1 MLRTIVATTEMITQA
16 TSGKKIR
23 TAASVI
29 RMTFPERGSCQTAR
43 FGIKVCLIEV
53 RTMLNRHPTSVG
65 AARRFV
71 RDVLMSRQV
80 ADGVV
85 DTVELLTSEVVTNA
99 IVHGGS
105 GPQLVVDLGD
115 DVIRVSV
122 GDLSPGLPVRRLSQ
136 VDDVSGRGVVI
147 VEELASAWGV
157 QRQRGGGKQV
167 WFEVAC

>member
-1 MLRTIVATTEMITQA
+1 MHV
-16 TSGKKIR
+16 
-23 TAASVI
+23 
-29 RMTFPERGSCQTAR
+29 
-43 FGIKVCLIEV
+43 IEV
-53 RTMLNRHPTSVG
+53 RTMLTAHPTSVG

-99 IVHGGS
+99 IVHAQS
-105 GPQLVVDLGD
+105 GPQLAVTVDADVV
-115 DVIRVSV
+115 RVAV
-122 GDLSPGLPVRRLSQ
+122 RDLSPAVPVRRLGRL
-136 VDDVSGRGVVI
+136 DDLSGRGVVI

-157 QRQRGGGKQV
+157 EVERNGSKRV

>member
-1 MLRTIVATTEMITQA
+1 MHV
-16 TSGKKIR
+16 
-23 TAASVI
+23 
-29 RMTFPERGSCQTAR
+29 
-43 FGIKVCLIEV
+43 IEV
-53 RTMLNRHPTSVG
+53 RTMLTAHPTSVG

-99 IVHGGS
+99 IVHAHS
-105 GPQLVVDLGD
+105 GPQLAVTVDADVV
-115 DVIRVSV
+115 RVAV
-122 GDLSPGLPVRRLSQ
+122 RDLSPAVPVRRLGRL
-136 VDDVSGRGVVI
+136 DDVSGRGVVI

-157 QRQRGGGKQV
+157 ELDRNGSKRV